1 MESGS
6 SRSMEKVHSLE
17 TEFVAHAR
25 ECAEREKQRQKFER
39 RAEEYFEKLDQKITV
54 NAQSSENALREIELA
69 RAGEEAI
76 RKGNYTYFC
85 HDVRYS
91 AIVSS
96 LHSKRLHSMSDK
108 ERRKR
113 RRAELARRNKFQK
126 FLDNELRELAYDT
139 KRRMRFWFWTWFCV
153 IVGGISRIRF
163 YEQFV
168 LDYPLGY
175 RNSDCR

>member
-76 RKGNYTYFC
+76 RK
-85 HDVRYS
+85 
-91 AIVSS
+91 AITRISVMMFGTVLS
-96 LHSKRLHSMSDK
+96 L
-108 ERRKR
+108 
-113 RRAELARRNKFQK
+113 AAF
-126 FLDNELRELAYDT
+126 
-139 KRRMRFWFWTWFCV
+139 
-153 IVGGISRIRF
+153 IVKDFIA
-163 YEQFV
+163 
-168 LDYPLGY
+168 
-175 RNSDCR
+175 